1 MRNYCIYRI
10 SCTIQLLCF
19 FFFAIMAV
27 NPEQSN
33 FYGTLYPDR
42 TGAMVCQ
49 IDHAA
54 SFTLPVIALIV
65 ITILNDGTIITIAY
79 DRVIPAKRPQKWAL
93 TEVRLHT
100 GTCDRWRVNV
110 NAMVGTVNVN
120 AWAAPRC
127 CIAPR
132 RKVSRSHGAGRR
144 QDWEGQRQALCHVLP
159 AMRTAVSMFSNVVAA
174 LTCAYVPSS
183 PSLR

>member
-93 TEVRLHT
+93 GEVT
-100 GTCDRWRVNV
+100 DN
-110 NAMVGTVNVN
+110 
-120 AWAAPRC
+120 
-127 CIAPR
+127 
-132 RKVSRSHGAGRR
+132 
-144 QDWEGQRQALCHVLP
+144 
-159 AMRTAVSMFSNVVAA
+159 
-174 LTCAYVPSS
+174 
-183 PSLR
+183 